1 MRIFRYTVT
10 TTEYLSVDWKTVTGK
25 ILIRVKE
32 ADVRIGYDQVQM
44 QNGVYFTFEADQ
56 TIVLDQPASL
66 GSSDLLYLIADPAAG
81 IPATVEVLI
90 TNYGGEY

>member
-10 TTEYLSVDWKTVTGK
+10 PTEYQSVDWKTVTGK
-25 ILIRVKE
+25 ILIRVTGNN
-32 ADVRIGYDQVQM
+32 VRIGYDQQLM
-44 QNGVYFTFEADQ
+44 ASGTFFTFIKDQ

-66 GSSDLLYLIADPAAG
+66 GSSDLLYLIADG
-81 IPATVEVLI
+81 GNATVEVMI